1 MEKRKFYLIFFI
13 LIGLCAV
20 NLFAQEQSDE
30 ASVVEEEIVEETPE
44 EPVAKAEKSD
54 FKKAFNRAMEIIWP
68 WPILSLES
76 GYPEVFSFDIG
87 LETLFI
93 PVADEGCVGTYFCF
107 GYARSLKDNFFRF
120 SAGLAFGM
128 MGLFDVHGGVG
139 IGLMPK
145 NHETLQTWFIE
156 VSYRL
161 IILEIKII
169 DEKPLKPSS
178 LVDYYNS
185 TYKDGYKFKI
195 GLSI

>member
-76 GYPEVFSFDIG
+76 GYPEVFSFDLG

-120 SAGLAFGM
+120 SAGLALGM

-156 VSYRL
+156 VSYRMF
-161 IILEIKII
+161 ILEIKII

>member
-20 NLFAQEQSDE
+20 NLFAQEE
-30 ASVVEEEIVEETPE
+30 TLEKPLVEEE
-44 EPVAKAEKSD
+44 AKPEKSE
-54 FKKAFNRAMEIIWP
+54 FAKAFNRAMEIILP

-120 SAGLAFGM
+120 SAGLALGM

-156 VSYRL
+156 VSYRMV
-161 IILEIKII
+161 ILEIKII

>member
-30 ASVVEEEIVEETPE
+30 ASVVEEEIVEKTPE

-76 GYPEVFSFDIG
+76 GYPEVFSFDLG

-120 SAGLAFGM
+120 SAGIALGM

-156 VSYRL
+156 VSYRM

>member
-93 PVADEGCVGTYFCF
+93 TVADEGCVGTYFCF

>member
-1 MEKRKFYLIFFI
+1 MEKRKLSFLFFI
-13 LIGLCAV
+13 LIALCAS
-20 NLFAQEQSDE
+20 NLFA
-30 ASVVEEEIVEETPE
+30 EEENEE
-44 EPVAKAEKSD
+44 EKSNFVYACAD
-54 FKKAFNRAMEIIWP
+54 VFEKLHILP
-68 WPILSLES
+68 WPIISLES
-76 GYPEVFSFDIG
+76 GYPEVFSFDLG

-93 PVADEGCVGTYFCF
+93 PVADEGCLGTYFCF

-120 SAGLAFGM
+120 SAGLALGM

-156 VSYRL
+156 VSYRMV
-161 IILEIKII
+161 IHEIKII

-178 LVDYYNS
+178 LVDYYKK

-195 GLSI
+195 GVSI

>member
-107 GYARSLKDNFFRF
+107 GYARSLKDNFYRF
-120 SAGLAFGM
+120 SAGSALGM
-128 MGLFDVHGGVG
+128 MGLFDVHGGVR

-156 VSYRL
+156 VSYRM

>member
-20 NLFAQEQSDE
+20 YLFAQEQSDE

-54 FKKAFNRAMEIIWP
+54 FKKAFNRAIEIIWP
-68 WPILSLES
+68 WPIISLEF
-76 GYPEVFSFDIG
+76 GYPEIFSFDIG

-93 PVADEGCVGTYFCF
+93 PVTNEARAGTYFAY
-107 GYARSLKDNFFRF
+107 GYARSKHDNFNRF
-120 SAGLAFGM
+120 SAGLALGM
-128 MGLFDVHGGVG
+128 MGLFDAHAGVG

-145 NHETLQTWFIE
+145 NHQTLQTWFVE
-156 VSYRL
+156 VSYRMF
-161 IILEIKII
+161 ILEIKII

>member
-1 MEKRKFYLIFFI
+1 MEKRKLSFIFII
-13 LIGLCAV
+13 LIALCAS
-20 NLFAQEQSDE
+20 NLFA
-30 ASVVEEEIVEETPE
+30 EEEDEEQIIEETKE
-44 EPVAKAEKSD
+44 EQPKAEKST
-54 FKKAFNRAMEIIWP
+54 FEQSINRAMEIIWP

-76 GYPEVFSFDIG
+76 GYPEVFSFDLG

-93 PVADEGCVGTYFCF
+93 PVADEGCLGTYFCF

-120 SAGLAFGM
+120 SAGIAFGM
-128 MGLFDVHGGVG
+128 MGLFDAHAGVG

-145 NHETLQTWFIE
+145 NHQTLQTWFVE

-185 TYKDGYKFKI
+185 TYKDGYKLKI

>member
-1 MEKRKFYLIFFI
+1 MEKRKLSFIFLI
-13 LIGLCAV
+13 LIALCSS
-20 NLFAQEQSDE
+20 NLFA
-30 ASVVEEEIVEETPE
+30 EEEDEEQIIEETKE
-44 EPVAKAEKSD
+44 EQPKAEKSTFEKSFD
-54 FKKAFNRAMEIIWP
+54 RAMEIIFP
-68 WPILSLES
+68 WPIISLEF
-76 GYPEVFSFDIG
+76 GYPEIFSFDIG

-93 PVADEGCVGTYFCF
+93 PITNEARAGTYFAY
-107 GYARSLKDNFFRF
+107 GYARSKHDNFNRF
-120 SAGLAFGM
+120 SAGLALGM
-128 MGLFDVHGGVG
+128 MGLFDAHAGVG

-145 NHETLQTWFIE
+145 NHQTLQTWFVE

-161 IILEIKII
+161 FILEIKII

>member
-1 MEKRKFYLIFFI
+1 MEKRKLSFIFII
-13 LIGLCAV
+13 LIALCSS
-20 NLFAQEQSDE
+20 NLFA
-30 ASVVEEEIVEETPE
+30 EEEDEE
-44 EPVAKAEKSD
+44 EKSNFVYACAD
-54 FKKAFNRAMEIIWP
+54 VFEKLHILP
-68 WPILSLES
+68 WPIISLES
-76 GYPEVFSFDIG
+76 GYPEVFSFDLG

-120 SAGLAFGM
+120 SAGIALGM

-156 VSYRL
+156 VSYRM

>member
-68 WPILSLES
+68 WPIISLES
-76 GYPEVFSFDIG
+76 RYPEVFTFDKG

-120 SAGLAFGM
+120 SAGLALGM

-156 VSYRL
+156 VSYRM